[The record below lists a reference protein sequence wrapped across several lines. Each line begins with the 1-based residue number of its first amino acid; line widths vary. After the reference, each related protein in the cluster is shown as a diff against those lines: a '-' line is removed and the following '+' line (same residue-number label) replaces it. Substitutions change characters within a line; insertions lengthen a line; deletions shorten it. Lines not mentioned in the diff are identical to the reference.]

1 MNIYTLDD
9 AFDTSLLKLSKPLR
23 MKGSSS
29 HFCKILYKND
39 PLYIRTNRCKTK
51 NGIVDL
57 KLKTYADII
66 ISDDSF
72 SEWLASLEDRVKQ
85 ILLKQS
91 ENWFE
96 EEMDMEDIEYY
107 FNSSIKTMRGGL
119 QTLRVYIKNKDECL
133 VFDENET
140 TLEYKDVANNEI
152 VTILQP
158 KGLRFTSES
167 FQIEIEMKQIL
178 VLQEER
184 LFQSCII
191 RSSGDGKTR
200 KKKRVHFE
208 EEDNIKEENEQ
219 EKENDEGDEGDEG
232 DEVNE
237 GDEVDEVNEG
247 DKVDEGDK
255 GDEEDGKEVEENKD
269 DIVVSSIGNDSDK
282 DDDEVDVWQDVAEDN
297 TDVQTENNKGEL
309 TNKENCTD
317 EEEKLK
323 STYINILQQS
333 ENEIVEDKGEN
344 TEQVENIKDK
354 GNDDILQEYEFDVD
368 KSNTMEIK
376 NHKEVYKSIYKEA
389 KEKALKDRKQ
399 AMDSLF
405 ELRKIKNMYM
415 IDDEDLEFV

>member
-1 MNIYTLDD
+1 MNIYTLDN

-23 MKGSSS
+23 VKGSAS
-29 HFCKILYKND
+29 HFCKILYNND

-57 KLKTYADII
+57 KMKTYSDII
-66 ISDDSF
+66 ISDESF
-72 SEWLASLEDRVKQ
+72 SEWLTSLEDRIKQ

-107 FNSSIKTMRGGL
+107 FNSSIKTTRGGL

-133 VFDENET
+133 VFDENESM
-140 TLEYKDVANNEI
+140 LEYKDVADHEI

-178 VLQEER
+178 ILQEEQ

-208 EEDNIKEENEQ
+208 EEEDNIKEEKIQ
-219 EKENDEGDEGDEG
+219 KEDEGECDDEDKDESDDEDKDESDDEDKDKNENEGEREKSEGEHENRDEYENEGEREEKSEGD
-232 DEVNE
+232 
-237 GDEVDEVNEG
+237 
-247 DKVDEGDK
+247 
-255 GDEEDGKEVEENKD
+255 
-269 DIVVSSIGNDSDK
+269 
-282 DDDEVDVWQDVAEDN
+282 DVWQDVAEEN
-297 TDVQTENNKGEL
+297 NVIQSENNK
-309 TNKENCTD
+309 D
-317 EEEKLK
+317 E
-323 STYINILQQS
+323 
-333 ENEIVEDKGEN
+333 EDKGEI
-344 TEQVENIKDK
+344 VENEENK
-354 GNDDILQEYEFDVD
+354 GKEDILEEYKFDID

-399 AMDSLF
+399 AMESLF
-405 ELRKIKNMYM
+405 ELRKIKNLYM

>member
-9 AFDTSLLKLSKPLR
+9 VFDPNLLKLSKPLR

-66 ISDDSF
+66 VSDDSF
-72 SEWLASLEDRVKQ
+72 SEWLALLEDRLKQ

-107 FNSSIKTMRGGL
+107 FNSSIKTSRGGL

-140 TLEYKDVANNEI
+140 TLDYKDVANNEI
-152 VTILQP
+152 VTIIQP

-167 FQIEIEMKQIL
+167 FQVEIEMKQIL
-178 VLQEER
+178 ILQEER

-208 EEDNIKEENEQ
+208 EEDNVKEENEQ
-219 EKENDEGDEGDEG
+219 DNDEGDEGDEG
-232 DEVNE
+232 DA
-237 GDEVDEVNEG
+237 
-247 DKVDEGDK
+247 
-255 GDEEDGKEVEENKD
+255 EENNEDDAEEKDNNYKTELNGNEKESIISETKD
-269 DIVVSSIGNDSDK
+269 DDSDK
-282 DDDEVDVWQDVAEDN
+282 NDDEGDVWQDVAEESP
-297 TDVQTENNKGEL
+297 DVETENNKGEL
-309 TNKENCTD
+309 TNKDNCIE

-323 STYINILQQS
+323 STYMDMLQQP
-333 ENEIVEDKGEN
+333 ENEIVEDKGEKS
-344 TEQVENIKDK
+344 ELSENIIENDDEKLKDK
-354 GNDDILQEYEFDVD
+354 GNDDILEEYEFDVD

-399 AMDSLF
+399 AMESLF

>member
-1 MNIYTLDD
+1 MNIYTLDN

-57 KLKTYADII
+57 KMKTYSDIV

-72 SEWLASLEDRVKQ
+72 SEWLTSLEDRIKQ

-119 QTLRVYIKNKDECL
+119 QTLRVYIKNKDDCL
-133 VFDENET
+133 VFGENET
-140 TLEYKDVANNEI
+140 TLDYKDVNNNEI

-158 KGLRFTSES
+158 NGLRFTSES
-167 FQIEIEMKQIL
+167 FQIEFDMKQVLI
-178 VLQEER
+178 LQEEQ

-200 KKKRVHFE
+200 KNKRVHFE
-208 EEDNIKEENEQ
+208 KEDNVKEELDHN
-219 EKENDEGDEGDEG
+219 NDESENEDEGESEHEDEG
-232 DEVNE
+232 EYE
-237 GDEVDEVNEG
+237 GE
-247 DKVDEGDK
+247 DEGE
-255 GDEEDGKEVEENKD
+255 GEVEESS
-269 DIVVSSIGNDSDK
+269 DI
-282 DDDEVDVWQDVAEDN
+282 
-297 TDVQTENNKGEL
+297 QTENIKDEKPTMYEGIA
-309 TNKENCTD
+309 

-323 STYINILQQS
+323 STYTDILKEQ
-333 ENEIVEDKGEN
+333 EDEIVEDKGELHISP
-344 TEQVENIKDK
+344 QVEKEENEENK
-354 GNDDILQEYEFDVD
+354 GDIDILEEYNFDVD
-368 KSNTMEIK
+368 KSKTMEIK

-399 AMDSLF
+399 AMESLF
-405 ELRKIKNMYM
+405 ELRKIKNLYM

>member
-9 AFDTSLLKLSKPLR
+9 AFDTNLIKLSKPLR

-57 KLKTYADII
+57 KLKTYCDII

-72 SEWLASLEDRVKQ
+72 SDWLTSFEDRIKQ

-96 EEMDMEDIEYY
+96 EDMDMEDIEYY
-107 FNSSIKTMRGGL
+107 FNSSIKTTNGGL

-140 TLEYKDVANNEI
+140 TLEYKDVADNEI
-152 VTILQP
+152 VTIFQP

-178 VLQEER
+178 ILQEER
-184 LFQSCII
+184 LFQACII
-191 RSSGDGKTR
+191 RSSSDNKTR
-200 KKKRVHFE
+200 KKKRVYFE
-208 EEDNIKEENEQ
+208 DDEDIIKEELYQNDEENSESEDEQ
-219 EKENDEGDEGDEG
+219 DDKSEDEEIEQDDDKHENQDDDKDKNQEDEEIEKEDEEIEK
-232 DEVNE
+232 
-237 GDEVDEVNEG
+237 EVDK
-247 DKVDEGDK
+247 DKNQDDDKDKKQEDEDV
-255 GDEEDGKEVEENKD
+255 EEDD
-269 DIVVSSIGNDSDK
+269 DK
-282 DDDEVDVWQDVAEDN
+282 DEVWQDVSEETSDI
-297 TDVQTENNKGEL
+297 QTENNKEET
-309 TNKENCTD
+309 TNKDDDKRENPELYETP
-317 EEEKLK
+317 
-323 STYINILQQS
+323 QS
-333 ENEIVEDKGEN
+333 ENLENKG
-344 TEQVENIKDK
+344 K
-354 GNDDILQEYEFDVD
+354 DDILEEYDFDVD

-399 AMDSLF
+399 AMESLF
-405 ELRKIKNMYM
+405 ELRKIKNLYM